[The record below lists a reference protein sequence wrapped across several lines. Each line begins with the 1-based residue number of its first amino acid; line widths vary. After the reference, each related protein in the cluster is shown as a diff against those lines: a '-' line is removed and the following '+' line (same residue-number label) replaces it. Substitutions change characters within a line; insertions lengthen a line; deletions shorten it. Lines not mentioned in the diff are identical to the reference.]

1 MNLRRAVTLLVILA
15 VAGMACLVAVPVA
28 LSLLDRPLD
37 GDEVAGEH
45 LESAAYQLEQN
56 LGQPRTWPRDAE
68 AIADEVVR
76 FSESEQWPASV
87 ELVAWSGYAAADE
100 QATVDVRFS
109 VELTEHRDNLN
120 FGERGY
126 TAGSA
131 TRCIR
136 YVVQVD
142 HDSRRE
148 EVPCLP
154 VVDSPDTRRFLDP
167 YADQRL
173 EAVLRAATSE
183 SLATDVRAT
192 FSSEFRT
199 VDTTTNNGE
208 LVAAVGVAGERDC
221 LIEVRRASGEID
233 HPRYDHA
240 WLEPGALGC
249 TVALYTSPPR

>member
-1 MNLRRAVTLLVILA
+1 MNARRAVILLVS
-15 VAGMACLVAVPVA
+15 VAMAAMACLVGAPVA
-28 LSLLDRPLD
+28 LTLLDRPLD
-37 GDEVAGEH
+37 GDEVAGER
-45 LESAAYQLEQN
+45 LDSAAYQLEQN

-76 FSESEQWPASV
+76 FSEMLPASV

-100 QATVDVRFS
+100 QAIVDVRFT
-109 VELTEHRDNLN
+109 VELVEHLDYLN
-120 FGERGY
+120 FGERGH

-136 YVVQVD
+136 YVVQVNR
-142 HDSRRE
+142 DSRRE

-167 YADQRL
+167 YAEQRL
-173 EAVLRAATSE
+173 EEVLRAATSE
-183 SLATDVRAT
+183 SLATDVRAL
-192 FSSEFRT
+192 FPSEFRT
-199 VDTTTNNGE
+199 VDTTTNSGD

-221 LIEVRRASGEID
+221 LIEVRRTSGEID

-240 WLEPGALGC
+240 WLEPGAVGC